1 MTVSEWLKTTWT
13 RQHQRDGFLLGL
25 AVGIFGITFGV
36 LSISAGL
43 AEWQAVA
50 MSLFMFTGASQFA
63 AVGVIDAGGNP
74 VSALGTALLLAARNG
89 AYALSVGQIMP
100 PGKGRKLLAAH
111 LVIDESI
118 AMAQAQPT
126 LREAQEAFWTTGLSV
141 FVFWNLGTLTGV
153 LLGGII
159 GDPMV
164 WGLDA
169 AFPAAF
175 FALLLPHLKK
185 REKRKSALI
194 GAAIA
199 MVTIPVLPSGLPVVL
214 AGFGAVVGAR
224 ARTKKQGQN

>member
-1 MTVSEWLKTTWT
+1 
-13 RQHQRDGFLLGL
+13 
-25 AVGIFGITFGV
+25 
-36 LSISAGL
+36 
-43 AEWQAVA
+43 
-50 MSLFMFTGASQFA
+50 
-63 AVGVIDAGGNP
+63 
-74 VSALGTALLLAARNG
+74 
-89 AYALSVGQIMP
+89 MP
-100 PGKGRKLLAAH
+100 PGKGRKLLAAQ
-111 LVIDESI
+111 LVIDESS

-185 REKRKSALI
+185 RCIQFIFQYILNLKVKLLKMI
-194 GAAIA
+194 IFII
-199 MVTIPVLPSGLPVVL
+199 ML
-214 AGFGAVVGAR
+214 
-224 ARTKKQGQN
+224 TKKKKKV